1 MLGRPLHIRLHS
13 QKTSQPNKLS
23 TPPVKSHAL
32 SYILTCMTTAREIFE
47 SFLHLD
53 DKDDGIVSQ
62 LMFFVPLA
70 VWITA
75 RILLSYSAIPTLV
88 GKTITYDHVR
98 VACITCLAI
107 RELLFGKWDRL
118 TLLGA
123 FIFGWMAA
131 MALLA
136 KYNIAFDSIIFIF
149 AGRNVR
155 FDRLVKVMLITLG
168 VSVCIIL
175 IAAAIG
181 AIPDST
187 LKRGDIVRHQLGFS
201 HPNTFPGIFLFIA
214 CSWIYMRDKRYGIVD
229 ALAILA
235 ISAALFKLTDA
246 RAACFVT
253 AAVAVLALVVKWT
266 PEKIL
271 RSKPLAF
278 LGIGSVAICAIAS
291 IALTVCFDPSIEWM
305 KWLNLKLSG
314 RLQYGHDALVKHGIP
329 LLGQKVDSGMRTVY
343 DVTTGAWKPAKR
355 TSTTIIDC
363 EYMRFLIACGW
374 PFMVA
379 AISMCTA
386 VCAKAHRNEQ
396 WILLLVIAVIAAHGI
411 VENYGPYA
419 FFDPFIFLLGKLFAS
434 RTNDIKANPISS
446 PKP

>member
-1 MLGRPLHIRLHS
+1 MRPAQRETPRP
-13 QKTSQPNKLS
+13 KTR
-23 TPPVKSHAL
+23 VL
-32 SYILTCMTTAREIFE
+32 SYILAPMTTAREIFE

-53 DKDDGIVSQ
+53 DKDDGIISQ

-70 VWITA
+70 VWILA
-75 RILLSYSAIPTLV
+75 RILLSYSAMPTLV

-98 VACITCLAI
+98 VVCIICLAI

-149 AGRNVR
+149 AGRNIR
-155 FDRLVKVMLITLG
+155 FDRLVKVMFATL
-168 VSVCIIL
+168 VASTCIVL
-175 IAAAIG
+175 LATAIG
-181 AIPDST
+181 AIPNST
-187 LKRGDIVRHQLGFS
+187 LTRDGDELVRYHLGFS

-214 CSWIYMRDKRYGIVD
+214 CSWIFMRDKRYGIVD

-235 ISAALFKLTDA
+235 VTAALFKFTDA

-253 AAVAVLALVVKWT
+253 AAVAALALAVKWI
-266 PEKIL
+266 PERIL

-278 LGIGSVAICAIAS
+278 LGIGSVAICAIVS

-329 LLGQKVDSGMRTVY
+329 LLGQKVDSGMRTAY
-343 DVTTGAWKPAKR
+343 DVTTGTWKSTKR
-355 TSTTIIDC
+355 TSMTIIDC